1 MSRFIDQRWPSF
13 SSSPMMK
20 SRRTTPSSATV
31 AIVSGSP
38 TSANPDGPMTT
49 PAARY
54 PSTALRPSSRNSG
67 TATTAAPQN
76 VRIGGRKL
84 TWEAVSAIIF
94 SQEEN

>member
-49 PAARY
+49 PAAR
-54 PSTALRPSSRNSG
+54 
-67 TATTAAPQN
+67 
-76 VRIGGRKL
+76 
-84 TWEAVSAIIF
+84 
-94 SQEEN
+94 